1 MHQMFNPEI
10 EQKIDSTLSSRTSRF
25 EFVQLIG
32 GMSSME
38 AIRRQS
44 ETIKGQVWLK
54 DI

>member
-38 AIRRQS
+38 ANQKPLRD
-44 ETIKGQVWLK
+44 KC
-54 DI
+54 D